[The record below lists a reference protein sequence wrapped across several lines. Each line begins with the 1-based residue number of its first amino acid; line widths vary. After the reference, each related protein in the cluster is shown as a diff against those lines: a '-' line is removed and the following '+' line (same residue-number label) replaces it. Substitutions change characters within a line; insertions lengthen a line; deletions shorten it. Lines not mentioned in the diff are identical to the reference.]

1 MSGQDASELVH
12 YSSTPEAAFITLD
25 SPSSRNALSQA
36 LVDQLIKRIAQASQS
51 SCNVVVLTHTDPVFC
66 AGMDLKDTRSVDLSG
81 LTQVMLALRNVP
93 QPTMAVLTGPA
104 RAGGLGLMASCD
116 FVVAADHVTFAF
128 TEVRIGV
135 VPALISVP
143 VLARVAAPLLVTEFL
158 TGSEF
163 SAARAREIGLIT
175 HVSADPHG
183 EAQRLIA
190 QLAAVGPEALRL
202 TTSLLREANSFQY
215 EQRLVKLQ
223 KQSEVI
229 FASDE
234 AQEGMLAFR
243 EKRKPNWLKR

>member
-1 MSGQDASELVH
+1 
-12 YSSTPEAAFITLD
+12 
-25 SPSSRNALSQA
+25 
-36 LVDQLIKRIAQASQS
+36 
-51 SCNVVVLTHTDPVFC
+51 
-66 AGMDLKDTRSVDLSG
+66 
-81 LTQVMLALRNVP
+81 
-93 QPTMAVLTGPA
+93 
-104 RAGGLGLMASCD
+104 MASCD

-158 TGSEF
+158 TGAEF

-175 HVSADPHG
+175 HVSTDPHG

-190 QLAAVGPEALRL
+190 QLAAVGPKALRL

-215 EQRLVKLQ
+215 EQQLVKMQ
-223 KQSEVI
+223 KQSEAI
-229 FASDE
+229 FASEE

>member
-1 MSGQDASELVH
+1 MSGNNASDLVQ
-12 YSSTPEAAFITLD
+12 YSLSPEAATITLN
-25 SPSSRNALSQA
+25 SPSTRNALSKEMI
-36 LVDQLIKRIAQASQS
+36 DELIERIAQASQS
-51 SCNVVVLTHTDPVFC
+51 SSSVIVLTHCDPAFC
-66 AGMDLKDTRSVDLSG
+66 SGMDLKDPQKIDLSG
-81 LTQVMLALRNVP
+81 LAEVMLALHKAP

-135 VPALISVP
+135 VPALISAP

-163 SAARAREIGLIT
+163 TAARALEIGLIT

-202 TTSLLREANSFQY
+202 TTSLLREANSFEY

-223 KQSEVI
+223 KQSEAI

-234 AQEGMLAFR
+234 AQEGMAAFR

>member
-1 MSGQDASELVH
+1 MSGNNASDLVH
-12 YSSTPEAAFITLD
+12 YSLSPEVATITLN
-25 SPSSRNALSQA
+25 SPSTRNALSK
-36 LVDQLIKRIAQASQS
+36 VMIDELIERIAQASRS
-51 SCNVVVLTHTDPVFC
+51 SSSVIVLTHTDPVFC
-66 AGMDLKDTRSVDLSG
+66 SGMDLKNTERVDLSG
-81 LTQVMLALRNVP
+81 LAEVMLALHKAP

-135 VPALISVP
+135 VPALISAP

-163 SAARAREIGLIT
+163 TAARALEIGLIT

-202 TTSLLREANSFQY
+202 TTSLLREANSFDY

-223 KQSEVI
+223 KQSEAI

-234 AQEGMLAFR
+234 AQEGMAAFR

>member
-36 LVDQLIKRIAQASQS
+36 LVDQLIDRIAEAAQS

-81 LTQVMLALRNVP
+81 LTQVML
-93 QPTMAVLTGPA
+93 AVLTGPA

-143 VLARVAAPLLVTEFL
+143 VLARVAAPFLVTEFL
-158 TGSEF
+158 TGAEF
-163 SAARAREIGLIT
+163 TAARALEIGLIT
-175 HVSADPHG
+175 HVSTDPHG

-190 QLAAVGPEALRL
+190 QLAAVGPKALRL
-202 TTSLLREANSFQY
+202 TTSLLREANSNDY
-215 EQRLVKLQ
+215 EQRLVKMQ
-223 KQSEVI
+223 KQSEAI
-229 FASDE
+229 FASEE

>member
-1 MSGQDASELVH
+1 MIDELI
-12 YSSTPEAAFITLD
+12 A
-25 SPSSRNALSQA
+25 
-36 LVDQLIKRIAQASQS
+36 RIAQASQS
-51 SCNVVVLTHTDPVFC
+51 SSSVIVLTHEDPVFC
-66 AGMDLKDTRSVDLSG
+66 SGMDLKNTERVDLSG
-81 LTQVMLALRNVP
+81 LAEVMLALHNAP

-143 VLARVAAPLLVTEFL
+143 VLARVATPFLVTEFL

-163 SAARAREIGLIT
+163 TAARALEVGLIT

-202 TTSLLREANSFQY
+202 TTSLLREAKSFEY

-223 KQSEVI
+223 KQSEAI

-234 AQEGMLAFR
+234 AQEGMAAFR

>member
-1 MSGQDASELVH
+1 MSGNNALDLVQ
-12 YSSTPEAAFITLD
+12 YSLTPEAATITLN
-25 SPSSRNALSQA
+25 SPSTRNALSK
-36 LVDQLIKRIAQASQS
+36 VMIDELIERIAQASQS
-51 SCNVVVLTHTDPVFC
+51 SSSVIVLKHTDPVFC
-66 AGMDLKDTRSVDLSG
+66 SGMDLKNTEHVDLSG
-81 LTQVMLALRNVP
+81 LAEVMLALHRAP

-143 VLARVAAPLLVTEFL
+143 VLARVAAPFLVTEFL

-163 SAARAREIGLIT
+163 TAARAYEIGLIT

-202 TTSLLREANSFQY
+202 TTSLLREANSFEY

-223 KQSEVI
+223 KQSEAI

-234 AQEGMLAFR
+234 AQEGMAAFR

>member
-1 MSGQDASELVH
+1 MSGNNASDLVQ
-12 YSSTPEAAFITLD
+12 YSLSPEAATITLN
-25 SPSSRNALSQA
+25 SPSTRNALSK
-36 LVDQLIKRIAQASQS
+36 VMIDELIERIAQASRS
-51 SCNVVVLTHTDPVFC
+51 SSSVIVLTHTDPVFC
-66 AGMDLKDTRSVDLSG
+66 SGMDLKNTERVDLSG
-81 LTQVMLALRNVP
+81 LAEVMLALHKAP

-135 VPALISVP
+135 VPALISAP

-163 SAARAREIGLIT
+163 TAARALEIGLIT

-202 TTSLLREANSFQY
+202 TTSLLREANSFEY

-223 KQSEVI
+223 KQSEAL

-234 AQEGMLAFR
+234 AQEGMAAFR

>member
-1 MSGQDASELVH
+1 MSGNNASDLVQ
-12 YSSTPEAAFITLD
+12 YSLTPEAATITLN
-25 SPSSRNALSQA
+25 SPSTRNALSK
-36 LVDQLIKRIAQASQS
+36 VMIDELIERIAQASQS
-51 SCNVVVLTHTDPVFC
+51 SSSVIVLTHTDPVFC
-66 AGMDLKDTRSVDLSG
+66 SGMDLKNTEHVDLSG
-81 LTQVMLALRNVP
+81 LAEVMLALHRAP
-93 QPTMAVLTGPA
+93 QPTLAVLTGPA

-158 TGSEF
+158 TGAEF
-163 SAARAREIGLIT
+163 TAARALEIGLIT
-175 HVSADPHG
+175 HVSTDPHG

-190 QLAAVGPEALRL
+190 QLAAVGPKALRL
-202 TTSLLREANSFQY
+202 TTSLLREANSIDY
-215 EQRLVKLQ
+215 EQQLVKLQ
-223 KQSEVI
+223 KQSEAI
-229 FASDE
+229 FASEE

>member
-1 MSGQDASELVH
+1 MSGNNASDLVQ
-12 YSSTPEAAFITLD
+12 YSISPEAATITLN
-25 SPSSRNALSQA
+25 SPSTRNALSQ
-36 LVDQLIKRIAQASQS
+36 VMIDGLIERIAQASKS
-51 SCNVVVLTHTDPVFC
+51 SSSVIVLTHTDPVFC
-66 AGMDLKDTRSVDLSG
+66 SGMDLKDSQKIDLSG
-81 LTQVMLALRNVP
+81 LAEVMLALHKAP

-116 FVVAADHVTFAF
+116 FVVAADRVTFAF

-143 VLARVAAPLLVTEFL
+143 VLTRVAAPFLVTEFL

-163 SAARAREIGLIT
+163 TAARALEIGLIT

-202 TTSLLREANSFQY
+202 ATSLLREANSFEY

-223 KQSEVI
+223 KQSEAI

-234 AQEGMLAFR
+234 AQEGMAAFR
-243 EKRKPNWLKR
+243 EKRKPNWLQR